1 MESVS
6 GGFNTL
12 RRRGRM
18 TKKRKDNTV
27 GPWAKEK
34 LEALRQYLSFYTTVL
49 KKQSHWLKGTIFFDA
64 FAGPGLSRV
73 RTKEKAAEP
82 AGLFGPDPESDAAE
96 TEFLK
101 GSPRVALDIANPFTT
116 YVFVE
121 RDLQRIAELTAL
133 KAEYAT
139 TRAIT
144 VQEGDANA
152 SLQAWLESGIDWKHH
167 RAVVFLDPFGMQV
180 PWSTIEMLA
189 KTKAIEVIIN
199 FPLGMAIQRLLTKS
213 GEIPQGWQI
222 SLDTF
227 FGSPDWRQLAYKK
240 GADLFG
246 PKVSK
251 ASDSGTKLLEWYRGR
266 LRTIFGYVST
276 ARLIKNTRG
285 NPLYFLIW
293 AGPNKKGLDGAE
305 HILSKGE
312 KVKSE

>member
-1 MESVS
+1 
-6 GGFNTL
+6 
-12 RRRGRM
+12 M
-18 TKKRKDNTV
+18 TKKPRDNTV

-34 LEALRQYLSFYTTVL
+34 LEALRRYLNFYTTVL
-49 KKQSHWLKGTIFFDA
+49 KKQGHWLQGTIFFDA

-73 RTKEKAAEP
+73 RTKQKTVEP
-82 AGLFGPDPESDAAE
+82 AGLFGSDPESDAAE
-96 TEFLK
+96 TEFLE
-101 GSPRVALDIANPFTT
+101 GSPRVALEIANPFTA

-121 RDLQRIAELTAL
+121 RDPQRIVELTAL

-139 TRAIT
+139 ARAIT
-144 VQEGDANA
+144 VQEGEANA
-152 SLQAWLESGIDWKHH
+152 SLRAWLESGIDWQHH

-213 GEIPQGWQI
+213 GDIPQGWQM
-222 SLDTF
+222 SLDMF
-227 FGSPDWRQLAYKK
+227 FGSPDWRQLAYEE
-240 GADLFG
+240 GTDLFG

-251 ASDSGTKLLEWYRGR
+251 VSDSGTKLLGWYRGR

-276 ARLIKNTRG
+276 PRLIKNTRG

-293 AGPNKKGLDGAE
+293 AGPNKRGLDGAE
-305 HILSKGE
+305 YILSKGE
-312 KVKSE
+312 KVKPK